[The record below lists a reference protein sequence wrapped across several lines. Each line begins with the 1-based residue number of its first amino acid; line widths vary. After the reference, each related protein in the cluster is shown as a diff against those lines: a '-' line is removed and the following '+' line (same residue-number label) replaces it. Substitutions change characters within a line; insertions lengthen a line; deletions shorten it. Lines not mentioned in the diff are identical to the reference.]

1 MNNLTRNVLHRTTR
15 DRVLDAI
22 NNHWRDFQVP
32 PVIREL
38 QDAVGLA
45 SSNTAWY
52 HIDNLVKDG
61 RILKKN
67 GHPVPVG
74 LVEWIR
80 KYYE

>member
-1 MNNLTRNVLHRTTR
+1 MSTR

-22 NNHWRDFQVP
+22 NNHWRDYQVP

-45 SSNTAWY
+45 SNNTVFY
-52 HIDNLVKDG
+52 HIHNLAKDG
-61 RILKKN
+61 LILMVN

-74 LVEWIR
+74 LAEWIQ
-80 KYYE
+80 KYYDK